1 MIPGAPDVAPFGFTA
16 EEQERYDQLVPAIP
30 EEVVTQLIREYR
42 CDTQRE
48 DLLQEAY
55 IGAARGVRTFDE
67 SKSTSTATG
76 VRTTEKS
83 KDAALRTWVF
93 FSALRA
99 AQTLLR
105 GEKRQSRIVQAMWS
119 AAMERCK
126 NMNRSF
132 EPWTDTPEMNRT
144 ALTEH
149 VGEIDAA
156 AYVGIA
162 TAETS
167 SGGIDE
173 IVHRETARQCAAG
186 LTQILGDLPVRR
198 LQLLQLRF
206 GNDLSVKEAAALR
219 GEKGYRAELVEFHRV
234 VDLVS
239 ARMHGLKFD
248 GLPPFP
254 QELRGTLLAEV
265 EEP

>member
-1 MIPGAPDVAPFGFTA
+1 VIPGAPDVAPFGFSPD
-16 EEQERYDQLVPAIP
+16 EQERYDQFVPAIP
-30 EEVVTQLIREYR
+30 NEVVAQLLREYR
-42 CDTQRE
+42 CDTQKE

-67 SKSTSTATG
+67 SKGAS
-76 VRTTEKS
+76 
-83 KDAALRTWVF
+83 LRTWVF
-93 FSALRA
+93 FSALHA
-99 AQTLLR
+99 AQSLLR

-126 NMNRSF
+126 HMNRSF
-132 EPWTDTPEMNRT
+132 ETWTDTPEMNRT

-149 VGEIDAA
+149 RSEIDAA

-162 TAETS
+162 IAEPA

-186 LTQILGDLPVRR
+186 LTQILGDLPARR

-206 GNDLSVKEAAALR
+206 GNDLSVKEAAVLR

-239 ARMHGLKFD
+239 ARMHGLKFE

-265 EEP
+265 DEP